1 MNHSEPEDRTEGDY
15 RFMELLGEDDLSRTW
30 LAEQV
35 SVSRTVLVV
44 ELRPERMARRGDFLA
59 DVRAKAAVD
68 HPLIGPVYEAVA
80 GETRCFYVCEKLHG
94 ATLQDHLEAGESL
107 EPLRL
112 AELLR
117 KVSEAQLHHE
127 SAGHATLPLEPGHI
141 HLDGHAV
148 VRLRNLAVS
157 GSRDAFRSLDDIIRL
172 GRALPPLVAEA
183 RPGATRMLT
192 LFSWMRGEGLE
203 APLDWQQIGGTCAQ
217 IEQQLDSP
225 LPASTVH
232 LTTARNPHGARRR
245 LLALAATAAL
255 AALAALAMLMRQ
267 RAADD
272 SSPAALPQVITIPA
286 GSHPAPDGG
295 ECVLPAFRI
304 STHEVTIA
312 GYAEFLDTLE
322 ALAANGLE
330 RTFDHKEQPAE
341 KTSHVPDDWDA
352 MFKAARTRGR
362 WNDQRVTLQ
371 HPVAGIDWWD
381 AAAYA
386 EWKKARLPSQEEW
399 FAALRHGGAPAEEIP
414 TGGWE
419 PVTARMT
426 DRTASGLLGMAGSV
440 CEWTSVP
447 ATNPNNPLGGRHW
460 VLAGGSY
467 LKPGSTA
474 VTREWTADRSL
485 RRADLGFRLVFDA
498 E

>member
-157 GSRDAFRSLDDIIRL
+157 GSRDACRRWWRKRGPVPHACSHCFHGCVARASKHRSTGNRSAGPARKSNSSSTPRCLQAPCISQRL
-172 GRALPPLVAEA
+172 E
-183 RPGATRMLT
+183 TRM
-192 LFSWMRGEGLE
+192 
-203 APLDWQQIGGTCAQ
+203 A
-217 IEQQLDSP
+217 
-225 LPASTVH
+225 H
-232 LTTARNPHGARRR
+232 
-245 LLALAATAAL
+245 
-255 AALAALAMLMRQ
+255 
-267 RAADD
+267 
-272 SSPAALPQVITIPA
+272 
-286 GSHPAPDGG
+286 
-295 ECVLPAFRI
+295 
-304 STHEVTIA
+304 
-312 GYAEFLDTLE
+312 
-322 ALAANGLE
+322 
-330 RTFDHKEQPAE
+330 
-341 KTSHVPDDWDA
+341 
-352 MFKAARTRGR
+352 
-362 WNDQRVTLQ
+362 
-371 HPVAGIDWWD
+371 
-381 AAAYA
+381 AAAC
-386 EWKKARLPSQEEW
+386 WRWRPPRPWRLW
-399 FAALRHGGAPAEEIP
+399 
-414 TGGWE
+414 
-419 PVTARMT
+419 
-426 DRTASGLLGMAGSV
+426 
-440 CEWTSVP
+440 
-447 ATNPNNPLGGRHW
+447 
-460 VLAGGSY
+460 
-467 LKPGSTA
+467 
-474 VTREWTADRSL
+474 
-485 RRADLGFRLVFDA
+485 RLWPC
-498 E
+498 